1 MSMVIPRRFSS
12 SKRSASM
19 PVSAFTRAVFPWSM
33 CPAVPTIMFFMAP
46 AFILLVAA
54 AAFAQQPA
62 GSENPIFHAS
72 VALVKVD
79 VQVVDHSDRAV
90 SGLAAADF
98 RVYDDGH
105 PQKIAYFG
113 QEAEPLDL
121 ILLLDVSG
129 SMHRHLTQMA
139 ATARAA
145 LKQLYATDR
154 VGVMLFAR
162 RATVREPLTHDFLAV
177 EEGMQDT
184 VQHME
189 SLGSGTAINAAV
201 VEAAQYFRKQP
212 VRGRRA
218 ALIVTDNVSLSYMLS
233 DDEVIRQ
240 LYAADTVLN
249 AIVIGNQKRP
259 EPPKP
264 GQHFNADFTPADVF
278 KLAEQSGGEA
288 MEAGKI

>member
-1 MSMVIPRRFSS
+1 
-12 SKRSASM
+12 
-19 PVSAFTRAVFPWSM
+19 
-33 CPAVPTIMFFMAP
+33 
-46 AFILLVAA
+46 
-54 AAFAQQPA
+54 
-62 GSENPIFHAS
+62 
-72 VALVKVD
+72 VKVD

-288 MEAGKI
+288 MEAGKIGESFQHMVERIRARYTIQYEAPPSQPGVFHRIHVELTPKVHAKRHIASVRARAGYYAAK